1 MAAVAAVTGASTS
14 SSPLVPAAQPVG
26 HGGLA
31 GHCWPFGALPFL
43 QVLDAAAVGDF
54 AVGDLVPV
62 ADVGD
67 LVLVADVG
75 DLVLVADVGD
85 FVAVGDATGADVAT
99 GDDPEEEYEQP
110 SALGF
115 ASHGSGDEPTFEPAA
130 S

>member
-1 MAAVAAVTGASTS
+1 M
-14 SSPLVPAAQPVG
+14 PL
-26 HGGLA
+26 
-31 GHCWPFGALPFL
+31 L

-54 AVGDLVPV
+54 VVGDLVPV

-67 LVLVADVG
+67 FVAVG
-75 DLVLVADVGD
+75 GVTGAAVGD
-85 FVAVGDATGADVAT
+85 FVAVGDATGADV

-115 ASHGSGDEPTFEPAA
+115 ASHGSGDESTFEPAA

>member
-1 MAAVAAVTGASTS
+1 M
-14 SSPLVPAAQPVG
+14 
-26 HGGLA
+26 
-31 GHCWPFGALPFL
+31 
-43 QVLDAAAVGDF
+43 DAAAVGDF

-67 LVLVADVG
+67 FVAMGGVTG
-75 DLVLVADVGD
+75 GVTGAAVGD
-85 FVAVGDATGADVAT
+85 FVAVGDATGADV

-115 ASHGSGDEPTFEPAA
+115 ASHASGSGDEPTFEPAA

>member
-1 MAAVAAVTGASTS
+1 M
-14 SSPLVPAAQPVG
+14 
-26 HGGLA
+26 
-31 GHCWPFGALPFL
+31 
-43 QVLDAAAVGDF
+43 QVLDAAAVGDCVVGD
-54 AVGDLVPV
+54 VGDLVP
-62 ADVGD
+62 
-67 LVLVADVG
+67 VADVG

-99 GDDPEEEYEQP
+99 GGDPEEEYEQP

>member
-1 MAAVAAVTGASTS
+1 MKAPARAAPFTLAAVAAVTGASTS

-43 QVLDAAAVGDF
+43 QVLDAAAVGD
-54 AVGDLVPV
+54 LVP
-62 ADVGD
+62 
-67 LVLVADVG
+67 VADVG

-99 GDDPEEEYEQP
+99 GGDPEEEYEQP